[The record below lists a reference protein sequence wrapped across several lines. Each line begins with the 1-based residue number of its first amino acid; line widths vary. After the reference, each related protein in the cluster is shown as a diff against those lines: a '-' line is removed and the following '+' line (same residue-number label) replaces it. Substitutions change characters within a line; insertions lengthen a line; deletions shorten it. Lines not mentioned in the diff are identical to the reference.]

1 MKTCALAT
9 IPGDG
14 IGKEVIP
21 AGRQVLQVLAESGGA
36 FRFAFEDFGWGGDWL
51 AAAKGR
57 LAPGSR
63 VDQLR
68 PGRDDRPTTTR

>member
-1 MKTCALAT
+1 MKTCAVAT

-14 IGKEVIP
+14 IGKKVIP
-21 AGRQVLQVLAESGGA
+21 AGREVLQVLAESSGA

-57 LAPGSR
+57 PAQGSR
-63 VDQLR
+63 VDQVR
-68 PGRDDRPTTTR
+68 PGRDDRPATAR